1 VETSRGRGKQAGG
14 RKAVKQAA
22 GKGRARAAAAA
33 AAVVSVSEGGVT
45 EEVSGEGV
53 DAGDEAHKG
62 MRRSLGHLRAAL
74 HEQVGAWTC
83 VD

>member
-33 AAVVSVSEGGVT
+33 VVSVSEGGVT

-62 MRRSLGHLRAAL
+62 RRRSLGHLRAAL